1 MEREMLVV
9 LDWHTKAPTMYEFA
23 QWYTP
28 LHPLTVAGDDFNA
41 KKILVIARSLM
52 ERAVAST
59 EIMTQF
65 TCREH
70 RSCSVMVSS
79 LRK

>member
-41 KKILVIARSLM
+41 KKS
-52 ERAVAST
+52 
-59 EIMTQF
+59 
-65 TCREH
+65 
-70 RSCSVMVSS
+70 SS
-79 LRK
+79 LPGL